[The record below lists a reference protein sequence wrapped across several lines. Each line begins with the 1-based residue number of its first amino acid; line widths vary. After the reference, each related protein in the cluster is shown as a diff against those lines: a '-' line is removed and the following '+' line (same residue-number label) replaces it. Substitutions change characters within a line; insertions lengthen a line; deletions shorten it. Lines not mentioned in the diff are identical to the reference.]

1 MRLAILGGSFNPVHL
16 GHLFL
21 ADGVISAFGY
31 DRVVMIPTFQSPFK
45 PGATVTSPED
55 RLDMLAASITADPR
69 LTVDDCEIR
78 RQGVSYTIDTLGDIE
93 RRYLPQGKLA
103 LILGDDLARDF
114 PQWKKARE
122 IAEQA
127 DIIIAHRISSGELP
141 FPFPHRRLKND
152 IMDLSSGVVRDRIR
166 RGESWRYLVPP
177 GTRLLIE
184 DRGLY
189 GVKPLAALGNV
200 EPALSNGAGGGAQNV
215 SWELIGGIETAV
227 RSVLASGRFL
237 HSRNTALLAYD
248 ICLRF
253 KLDAAAGYLAGI
265 AHDMAKPLPE
275 EALIRLAGSDGRAVS
290 PMEYKKVS
298 LLHARAAA
306 VLLKDRFGV
315 HNESILEAVRLHTTG
330 DMLMGPL
337 ARAVFIADK
346 IEPSREAV
354 DPRLRELNRYQN
366 LDELFTAV
374 VDETV
379 VYLSSR
385 NVDISESTQRL
396 LAAIHKRGMG

>member
-1 MRLAILGGSFNPVHL
+1 VRLAILGGSFNPVHL

-31 DRVVMIPTFQSPFK
+31 DRVIMIPTFQSPFK
-45 PGATVTSPED
+45 PGAQITPPED

-69 LTVDDCEIR
+69 LTVDPCEIR

-93 RRYLPQGKLA
+93 RRYLPQGKPG

-114 PQWKKARE
+114 PKWKKARE
-122 IAEQA
+122 IAERS
-127 DIIIAHRISSGELP
+127 DIIIAHRISAGELP
-141 FPFPHRRLKND
+141 FPFPHKRLQNE

-166 RGESWRYLVPP
+166 QGESWRYLVPP
-177 GTRLLIE
+177 GVRFLIE

-189 GVKPLAALGNV
+189 GVKSPPPPEVL
-200 EPALSNGAGGGAQNV
+200 PGGEGISPQRV
-215 SWELIGGIETAV
+215 SWEFIGVVETLV
-227 RSVLASGRFL
+227 RSKLTPGRFL
-237 HSRNTALLAYD
+237 HSRNTALLTHD

-253 KLDAAAGYLAGI
+253 HLDAVAGYLAGI
-265 AHDMAKPLPE
+265 AHDMAKSLPE
-275 EALIRLAGSDGRAVS
+275 DELIRLVGNDGQGIS
-290 PMEYKKVS
+290 PMEHKKPS

-315 HNESILEAVRLHTTG
+315 HNEGVLEAVRLHTTG
-330 DMLMGPL
+330 DMSMGPL
-337 ARAVFIADK
+337 AKAVFIADK
-346 IEPSREAV
+346 IEPSREEV
-354 DPRLRELNRYQN
+354 DPRLRDLRRYQD
-366 LDELFTAV
+366 LDELFTAA

-385 NVDISESTQRL
+385 NVEISESTRRL
-396 LAAIHKRGMG
+396 LAVIHKKGM

>member
-1 MRLAILGGSFNPVHL
+1 MKIAILGGSFNPVHL

-31 DRVVMIPTFQSPFK
+31 DRVIMIPTFQSPFK
-45 PGATVTSPED
+45 PGAPITSAED

-69 LTVDDCEIR
+69 LTVDDSEIR

-93 RRYLPQGKLA
+93 RRYLPQGKPA

-114 PQWKKARE
+114 PQWKKAQE
-122 IAEQA
+122 IAERA
-127 DIIIAHRISSGELP
+127 DIIIAHRISSEELP

-152 IMDLSSGVVRDRIR
+152 IMDLSSGMVRDRIR
-166 RGESWRYLVPP
+166 QGESWRYLVPQAA
-177 GTRLLIE
+177 RLIIE

-189 GVKPLAALGNV
+189 GVTPAAV
-200 EPALSNGAGGGAQNV
+200 PRSPEPVLSGGEGSGSPTV
-215 SWELIGGIETAV
+215 SWALIGEIETVV
-227 RSVLASGRFL
+227 RHTLASGRFL
-237 HSRNTALLAYD
+237 HSRNTALLTYD

-253 KLDAAAGYLAGI
+253 HLDAAAGYLAGI

-275 EALIRLAGSDGRAVS
+275 DVLIRLAGSDGQGIS
-290 PMEYKKVS
+290 PLEYKKVS

-315 HNESILEAVRLHTTG
+315 HNESILEAVRFHTTG
-330 DMLMGPL
+330 DMSMGPL
-337 ARAVFIADK
+337 AKAVFIADK
-346 IEPSREAV
+346 IEPSRQEV
-354 DPRLRELNRYQN
+354 DPRLRELNRYHD
-366 LDELFTAV
+366 LEDLFTAV

-385 NVDISESTQRL
+385 NVDISESTKRL
-396 LAAIHKRGMG
+396 LAAIHKRRM

>member
-1 MRLAILGGSFNPVHL
+1 MRIAILGGSFNPVHL
-16 GHLFL
+16 GHLLL

-31 DRVVMIPTFQSPFK
+31 DRVIMIPAFQSPFK
-45 PGATVTSPED
+45 PGAPVTSPED
-55 RLDMLAASITADPR
+55 RLDMLTAAITADPR
-69 LTVDDCEIR
+69 FTVDDGEIR
-78 RQGVSYTIDTLGDIE
+78 RQGVSYTIDTLEDIE
-93 RRYLPQGKLA
+93 RRYLPQGKPG

-114 PQWKKARE
+114 PRWKKARE
-122 IAEQA
+122 IAERA
-127 DIIIAHRISSGELP
+127 DIVIAHRISSGELP

-152 IMDLSSGVVRDRIR
+152 IMDLSSGMVRDRIR
-166 RGESWRYLVPP
+166 QGESWRYLVPP

-189 GVKPLAALGNV
+189 GVKPAAAPGD
-200 EPALSNGAGGGAQNV
+200 SGGEGIGSQNV
-215 SWELIGGIETAV
+215 SWELIGRIETVV
-227 RSVLASGRFL
+227 RSILASGRFL

-253 KLDAAAGYLAGI
+253 DLDAAAGYLAGI

-275 EALIRLAGSDGRAVS
+275 EALIRLAGSDGQGIS

-330 DMLMGPL
+330 DISMGSL
-337 ARAVFIADK
+337 AKAVFIADK
-346 IEPSREAV
+346 IEPSRQEV
-354 DPRLRELNRYQN
+354 DSRLRELNHYPD
-366 LDELFTAV
+366 LESLFTAV
-374 VDETV
+374 VDNTV

-385 NVDISESTQRL
+385 NVDISESTKRL
-396 LAAIHKRGMG
+396 LAAIHKRRM